1 MRFGHGSPASFG
13 SKRHRTPQPKPVM
26 RPAPWLSFL
35 LGLQLHY
42 AAAAA
47 EVDQTCAL
55 QTAADGAQAQ
65 AAPCLSF
72 IHIPKTGGGSIE
84 LSSLLAVNLTL
95 EVQQTVWKC
104 AKTVSQRRKGTAPGT
119 AALLQ
124 RTWGM
129 CDDQLRCQTTM
140 MNARNGTCHVPKT
153 FGDQTAAAFL
163 DGHCSKWHVPP
174 GLDSTLAASYN
185 NCNTFCV
192 VRDPIQRLL
201 SEYNFNKSETLG
213 NMLPCGDSYLEE
225 FVRNKL
231 NSISTVDDCH
241 FIPQVYYVF
250 ENGDHKNGKQLCHHV
265 LRAES
270 ITQEFPQLMQL
281 YGLGVRLPDIQR
293 HQRRSCDASLTP
305 AAMELVRKFYAADFE
320 AFGY

>member
-1 MRFGHGSPASFG
+1 M
-13 SKRHRTPQPKPVM
+13 
-26 RPAPWLSFL
+26 WLRSFL
-35 LGLQLHY
+35 LWLQLQH
-42 AAAAA
+42 AAA
-47 EVDQTCAL
+47 EGDDTCAL
-55 QTAADGAQAQ
+55 QRTAGDLTADARQNPVG

-84 LSSLLAVNLTL
+84 LASLLAVNLTL
-95 EVQQTVWKC
+95 EVQQTVWRC
-104 AKTVSQRRKGTAPGT
+104 AKTVSQRRKGTAPPGTAGT

-124 RTWGM
+124 QARTWGM

-140 MNARNGTCHVPKT
+140 MNAHNGTCHVPRIFDASKN
-153 FGDQTAAAFL
+153 QTGGSAAFL
-163 DGHCSKWHVPP
+163 DGHCSRWHVPP

-213 NMLPCGDSYLEE
+213 DMLPCGDSYLED
-225 FVRNKL
+225 FVRSKL
-231 NSISTVDDCH
+231 QSISTVDDCH

-250 ENGDHKNGKQLCHHV
+250 ENGDYQNGKRLCHHV

-270 ITQEFPQLMQL
+270 ISQEFPQLMQL

-293 HQRRSCDASLTP
+293 HQRRSCDASLSP
-305 AAMELVRKFYAADFE
+305 AAMELVKKFYAADFQ